1 MAITKELKSAIM
13 EILVYEVDQNNYG
26 MLSMMI
32 NPFASRVKCNRE
44 GILFEGDYIT
54 KHGVIVGK
62 VHHRYSTR
70 KELKPKV
77 EWLKPNN

>member
-13 EILVYEVDQNNYG
+13 EILVYNVDQSNYG
-26 MLSMMI
+26 MMSMMTD
-32 NPFASRVKCNRE
+32 PFAARKKCFNE

-77 EWLKPNN
+77 EWLTPNN